1 VAVAFLLVTVASLPV
16 IADGPVGPV
25 GDFGGRS
32 IGSGEIRILDAA
44 VPAVRHVDRAT
55 LVSSWRRLSGSDVA
69 LDPYGFAATGDG
81 TLWTLGGKGR
91 FLLRFS
97 ERTGALVEK
106 RALADPG
113 QGIFELWGR
122 VGVVAVRL
130 RPDEPLILRLEGRAL
145 VRFSS
150 LVSRPAPGITAA
162 IIRNLLRCGSGTAA
176 AIPCWYTAGPSEI
189 LFLGPDGAL
198 RPLVVPSFALPA
210 LVSRGDP
217 GGAYTYPVRDA
228 FFSEDGLWVLS
239 NQEGDRTPLD
249 AGARRGRHVVLLRDG
264 RPNRVTR
271 LDREGRAILDASPLG
286 LVLLFADGSIE
297 RVAAP

>member
-1 VAVAFLLVTVASLPV
+1 MTAASLPV
-16 IADGPVGPV
+16 IADGPDGPV

-32 IGSGEIRILDAA
+32 NDAGEIRILDVA
-44 VPAVRHVDRAT
+44 VPAFRRIDRAT
-55 LVSSWRRLSGSDVA
+55 LFSSTRRLSGSDVA

-81 TLWTLGGKGR
+81 TLWVLGGKGR

-97 ERTGALVEK
+97 EKTGALVEK
-106 RALADPG
+106 RSLAEPG
-113 QGIFELWGR
+113 QGISALWGR

-130 RPDEPLILRLEGRAL
+130 RPDEPLLLRLEGRDL
-145 VRFSS
+145 LRFSG

-162 IIRNLLRCGSGTAA
+162 LIRNLLRCGSGTGDS
-176 AIPCWYTAGPSEI
+176 IPCWYTAGPSEI
-189 LFLGPDGAL
+189 LLLGPDGAV
-198 RPLVVPSFALPA
+198 RPVVVPSFAKPA
-210 LVSRGDP
+210 LAARADP

-228 FFSEDGLWVLS
+228 FFSEEGLWVLS

-271 LDREGRAILDASPLG
+271 LDREARAILDASPGG
-286 LVLLFADGSIE
+286 LILLYADGSIE
-297 RVAAP
+297 RAAAP

>member
-1 VAVAFLLVTVASLPV
+1 VAVAGLLVTAASLPV
-16 IADGPVGPV
+16 IADGPDGPV

-32 IGSGEIRILDAA
+32 IDSGEIRIFDVS
-44 VPAVRHVDRAT
+44 VPAVRRIDRVT
-55 LVSSWRRLSGSDVA
+55 LASSSRRLSGSDVA

-81 TLWTLGGKGR
+81 TLWILGGKGR

-97 ERTGALVEK
+97 EKTGALVEK
-106 RALADPG
+106 RALVEPG
-113 QGIFELWGR
+113 QGISALWGR

-130 RPDEPLILRLEGRAL
+130 RPDEPLLLRQEGRDL
-145 VRFSS
+145 LRFSG

-162 IIRNLLRCGSGTAA
+162 LIRNLLRCGSGTDE

-189 LFLGPDGAL
+189 LLLGPDGAV
-198 RPLVVPSFALPA
+198 RPVVVPSFAQPA
-210 LVSRGDP
+210 LAARGDP

-264 RPNRVTR
+264 RPNRVMG
-271 LDREGRAILDASPLG
+271 LDREARAILNATPGG
-286 LVLLFADGSIE
+286 LTLLFANGSIE